1 MKSNKGFSL
10 VELIVV
16 IAIMAILVG
25 IMAPSLMKQIDKSRL
40 SKDKTAADN
49 VYQALQN
56 AIADPDIYA
65 DWSSVNNAV
74 STAAGAQSSEYSLD
88 GFCLGG
94 SPNLMQEDIADYLK
108 KADFNAV
115 KNMKFSSKN
124 FKSNNYGASIKIV
137 IDSKENIALKVE
149 GSNNKVIYIP
159 DQTTYNA
166 IKGSASNGGNS
177 NGGN

>member
-1 MKSNKGFSL
+1 MKNQSMKSNKGFSL

-65 DWSSVNNAV
+65 DWSSVTTPV
-74 STAAGAQSSEYSLD
+74 STAAGAQSTEYTLD
-88 GFCLGG
+88 NFCLGG
-94 SPNLMQEDIADYLK
+94 TNNLMQQDVADYLK
-108 KADFNAV
+108 KADFSAV
-115 KNMKFSSKN
+115 KAMKFSSKN
-124 FKSNNYGASIKIV
+124 FKADDYGTSIRIV
-137 IDSKENIALKVE
+137 IDSKENIALKVI
-149 GSNNKVIYIP
+149 GSNSKVIYIP
-159 DQTTYNA
+159 DESTYNA
-166 IKGSASNGGNS
+166 IKG
-177 NGGN
+177 